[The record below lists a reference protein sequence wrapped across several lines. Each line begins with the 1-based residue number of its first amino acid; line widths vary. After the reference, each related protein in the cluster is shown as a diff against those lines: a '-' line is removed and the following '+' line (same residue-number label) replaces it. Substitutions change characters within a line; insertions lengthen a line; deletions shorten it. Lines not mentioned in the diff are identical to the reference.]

1 MNQAPPPVTPANA
14 GTTQTVAP
22 ATPVAP
28 ANKPKSAGGLFSWLG
43 FGGASRRKQV
53 KKNKNAKSKS
63 KNKKNKKTRRK
74 SRR

>member
-14 GTTQTVAP
+14 GTTQT
-22 ATPVAP
+22 ATAAVP
-28 ANKPKSAGGLFSWLG
+28 ANKPKSMFSWLG
-43 FGGASRRKQV
+43 FGGASRRKQL

>member
-1 MNQAPPPVTPANA
+1 MNQPPPPAAPANT
-14 GTTQTVAP
+14 GTTVAP
-22 ATPVAP
+22 AAP
-28 ANKPKSAGGLFSWLG
+28 ANKPKGGLFSWLG
-43 FGGASRRKQV
+43 FGGSSRRKHV

>member
-1 MNQAPPPVTPANA
+1 
-14 GTTQTVAP
+14 VAP

-43 FGGASRRKQV
+43 FGGSSSRRKQV
-53 KKNKNAKSKS
+53 KKNKNTKGKG
-63 KNKKNKKTRRK
+63 KNKKNKKTRRQ

>member
-1 MNQAPPPVTPANA
+1 MNQAPPPVTPSNA
-14 GTTQTVAP
+14 GTTQTAAP
-22 ATPVAP
+22 AVH
-28 ANKPKSAGGLFSWLG
+28 ANKPKSSMFSWLG

-63 KNKKNKKTRRK
+63 KNKKNKKTRRQ